1 MAYHRTSFLRMHM
14 GLCGMSVVTPL
25 ATSSQDVFGRATSFS
40 DVCDTKPSCN
50 FRMRWSSCGRCWAS
64 QDFVSRRRLESSWQD
79 LSCEDYTKGLAPIHE
94 HALEPGH
101 HSAIQRCFQ
110 LGFQPQP
117 KQDVVHELKV
127 IVQDAV
133 RKACKGGNAGHT
145 KRAGWANSSS
155 HRSCFRSPGPVAIA
169 HRGNLR
175 NKIFPRPFQS
185 LVDKLLQE
193 LLTCF
198 GGVQFSSTTL
208 CSHRPSAHGF
218 GAFGGV
224 SDASSAP
231 LQATQGERAECTEH
245 EAESACA

>member
-79 LSCEDYTKGLAPIHE
+79 LSCED
-94 HALEPGH
+94 
-101 HSAIQRCFQ
+101 
-110 LGFQPQP
+110 
-117 KQDVVHELKV
+117 VVHELKV

-193 LLTCF
+193 
-198 GGVQFSSTTL
+198 TL
-208 CSHRPSAHGF
+208 
-218 GAFGGV
+218 
-224 SDASSAP
+224 
-231 LQATQGERAECTEH
+231 E
-245 EAESACA
+245 